1 MNRKIIFITTII
13 AIVTFLS
20 GWFLR
25 SIFNYPGKNND
36 GLIISGFADTLKN
49 TDTHKTTMAGNFN
62 NTTISGRF
70 ILAQSNCAGF
80 NFINNTTVLW
90 TNEIA
95 CDDPD
100 TLKIHWLDN
109 TTFMTKTT
117 VRIDQNC
124 PPKIDI
130 YNVVSFDGKHLG
142 LKSAATGWNDSA
154 DVILDF
160 TKQSDQ

>member
-25 SIFNYPGKNND
+25 SIFNYPGKNNE

-49 TDTHKTTMAGNFN
+49 TDTRKTTMTGNFN

-100 TLKIHWLDN
+100 TLKIRWLDN

-130 YNVVSFDGKHLG
+130 YKVVSFDGKHLG